1 MATVNGAA
9 MTIGV
14 HVSLRIYV
22 FKFGEKIFKR
32 EKSLARLI
40 KKNGEKTQIKSE
52 LDEEKLTMNTT
63 EIQRIIQVYYEDYM
77 PPNSISW
84 LKF

>member
-52 LDEEKLTMNTT
+52 LDEEKW
-63 EIQRIIQVYYEDYM
+63 ERGGD
-77 PPNSISW
+77 SIW
-84 LKF
+84 GALHCRDP